1 VAVEVFEGN
10 VGDPVT
16 LASQIS
22 KLKQRFKLER
32 VVLIGDRG
40 MITQARI
47 EETVKPAGLNFV
59 TALRAPQIAGLVA
72 AGMIQLSLFDEH
84 DLAEIT
90 SPDYPGE
97 RLIVCRN
104 PLLAEERARKRRELL
119 DATEEALLK
128 VQARARRQKRPL
140 RGKDKI
146 ALAVGAVVN
155 HYKMAKHFQLTI
167 TDTDLT
173 FARKGEEIA
182 AEAMLDGIYVVR
194 TDLDPKYLDATATVA
209 AYKQLDCLVG
219 EPASNC
225 PDRIESR
232 SMGKAFD
239 PDAPAEIT
247 GEPCLLGLPCGK
259 VGLASDG
266 SLPIRIADRTLTGT
280 LTVFS
285 PRGGGN
291 AKTSDLAGGATLVP
305 TGVLEPGKTYRY
317 RLALR
322 DGSVRAAGEFLV
334 LSQNAQRDS
343 DAALAKAME
352 EPQDTRERAV
362 IRSLMLDGRD
372 WEAFERTLE
381 ASK

>member
-1 VAVEVFEGN
+1 MTNVRLGIVFAF
-10 VGDPVT
+10 V
-16 LASQIS
+16 LFSSASAS
-22 KLKQRFKLER
+22 
-32 VVLIGDRG
+32 
-40 MITQARI
+40 
-47 EETVKPAGLNFV
+47 AGGGCYATCT
-59 TALRAPQIAGLVA
+59 TA
-72 AGMIQLSLFDEH
+72 
-84 DLAEIT
+84 
-90 SPDYPGE
+90 
-97 RLIVCRN
+97 
-104 PLLAEERARKRRELL
+104 
-119 DATEEALLK
+119 
-128 VQARARRQKRPL
+128 
-140 RGKDKI
+140 
-146 ALAVGAVVN
+146 AVGGC
-155 HYKMAKHFQLTI
+155 YAKCTTGGVCTLEKPNAKADEKAQLLP
-167 TDTDLT
+167 DCWELKLAPNANGSLELQ
-173 FARKGEEIA
+173 FRANGRRGEAHVQPGQEFRTQLA
-182 AEAMLDGIYVVR
+182 AF
-194 TDLDPKYLDATATVA
+194 
-209 AYKQLDCLVG
+209 KQLDCLVG
-219 EPASNC
+219 DSSKC

-247 GEPCLLGLPCGK
+247 GEPCQLGLPCGK

-291 AKTSDLAGGATLVP
+291 AKTSDLAGGAMLVP